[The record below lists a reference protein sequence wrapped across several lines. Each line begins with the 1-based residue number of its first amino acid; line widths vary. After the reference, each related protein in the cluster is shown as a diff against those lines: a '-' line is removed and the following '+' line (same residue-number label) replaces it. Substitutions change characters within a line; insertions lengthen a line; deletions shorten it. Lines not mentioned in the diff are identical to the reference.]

1 METILTQTDRLII
14 SDELRKVMAQYV
26 RFADQKN
33 WDAFSSLFTETGTF
47 TPLDTNGKTIL
58 EMSGRD
64 NIRNTI
70 SESVGNATA
79 IHHLFSYEIEIDS
92 SKSAKGIFAMED
104 FVIREDNADSAGSE
118 DVVAAFK
125 TLKGYGHYHGD
136 FINEDGKWLIQK
148 LVQTRLKLDFT
159 F

>member
-14 SDELRKVMAQYV
+14 SDELRKVMAKYV
-26 RFADQKN
+26 WFADQKN
-33 WDAFSSLFTETGTF
+33 WNAFSSLFTETGTF
-47 TPLDTNGKTIL
+47 TPLDTNGKAIL

-64 NIRNTI
+64 NIRKTI

-79 IHHLFSYEIEIDS
+79 IHHLFSYEVEIDS
-92 SKSAKGIFAMED
+92 PKSAKGIFAMED
-104 FVIREDNADSAGSE
+104 FVIREDNADAAESG

-125 TLKGYGHYHGD
+125 TLKGYGHYHAD